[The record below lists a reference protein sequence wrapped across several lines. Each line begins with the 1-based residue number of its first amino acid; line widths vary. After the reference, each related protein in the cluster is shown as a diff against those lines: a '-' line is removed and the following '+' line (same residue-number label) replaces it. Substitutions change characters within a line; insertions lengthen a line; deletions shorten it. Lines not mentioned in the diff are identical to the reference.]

1 MASPSDLEV
10 IYAAANRL
18 EDLLTSLDLDTRG
31 IVITA
36 FEVGLLSQQKLID
49 QLREGSSL
57 LEADYFKNADPE
69 NNTPT
74 TKISK
79 KNYSITVRKGRAKGS
94 H

>member
-18 EDLLTSLDLDTRG
+18 EDLLTSLDIDTRG

-57 LEADYFKNADPE
+57 LEADYFENVDPE

-94 H
+94 Y